1 MQLSF
6 QKHHIRF
13 RYIILQYMTS
23 IIGTL
28 FKIIDFLFIFYICI
42 T

>member
-13 RYIILQYMTS
+13 RYILLHNS

-28 FKIIDFLFIFYICI
+28 FEMIDFFIFFIGI